1 MGEWAYYFLGDVF
14 GKGHPMWK
22 TLLRLPRDGIG
33 HTLKNF
39 VLLCA
44 MYPAYIVEPIR
55 QETAEIGLRELRTPQ
70 EVEDVIAELKATGES
85 ALFLINSVCGCS
97 AASARPAIARA
108 LRHATRPKRLYS
120 VFAGVD
126 KEATETLRRYLAPH
140 PPSSP
145 SIALWAGGKLVHFI
159 PRHEIEGRSPEVI
172 ALALTALFDEYCT
185 A

>member
-1 MGEWAYYFLGDVF
+1 MASG
-14 GKGHPMWK
+14 
-22 TLLRLPRDGIG
+22 
-33 HTLKNF
+33 NF
-39 VLLCA
+39 ALLCA

-55 QETAEIGLRELRTPQ
+55 QETAEMGLRELRTPQ

-108 LRHATRPKRLYS
+108 LRHTTRPKRLYS

-172 ALALTALFDEYCT
+172 ALALTALFDEYC
-185 A
+185 AA